1 MSRGVVVAAMS
12 GGVDSSVAAAL
23 LKEQGYEV
31 IGVTMNLWPED
42 EPGVV
47 QERGGCCGLG
57 AVFDAR
63 AVADRLGIP
72 YYVLNFRDIF
82 ETQVID
88 RFVADYARGR
98 TPNPCLACN
107 RYIKFDALL
116 HKARQMGAD
125 YVATG
130 HYARVD
136 RDPLTGR
143 YRLRRAVD
151 ARKDQ
156 SYALYALTQDQ
167 LAQTLL
173 PLGGFT
179 KPEVRRMAAER
190 GLFVANKPDSQE
202 ICFVASGRYTEVVQE
217 RAPQGMTPGPILDLD
232 GREVGRHFGLAAYT
246 IGQRRRLGIHAD
258 RPLYVVALDPQRNAV
273 IVGPEEAL
281 YCEGLVAE
289 DLNWIAWP
297 ELTEPVPVEAK
308 IRYNGQPVRGVIHP
322 QEDGRVRMVFDE
334 PARSV
339 TPGQAVVFYRGDE
352 VVGGGTI
359 EAPLRGAGH
368 PLERLAAAH

>member
-72 YYVLNFRDIF
+72 YYVLNFRDVF
-82 ETQVID
+82 EEQVID
-88 RFVADYARGR
+88 RFAADYARGR
-98 TPNPCLACN
+98 TPNPCLLCN
-107 RYIKFDALL
+107 RYIKFEALL
-116 HKARQMGAD
+116 KKARQMGAD

-173 PLGGFT
+173 PLGAFT

-190 GLFVANKPDSQE
+190 GLFVATKPDSQE
-202 ICFVASGRYTEVVQE
+202 ICFVASGRYTEVVQA
-217 RAPQGMTPGPILDLD
+217 RAPEGMRPGPILDLD
-232 GREVGRHFGLAAYT
+232 GREIGRHPGLAAFT
-246 IGQRRRLGIHAD
+246 VGQRRGLGLQGG
-258 RPLYVVALDPQRNAV
+258 RPLYVVALDPERNAV

-281 YCEGLVAE
+281 ESEGLLAE
-289 DLNWIAWP
+289 DVHWIAGAPP
-297 ELTEPVPVEAK
+297 EEPRRVQAK
-308 IRYNGQPVRGVIHP
+308 IRYQGRLVPGVVQAEP
-322 QEDGRVRMVFDE
+322 GGRARLDFDE
-334 PARSV
+334 PARAV
-339 TPGQAVVFYRGDE
+339 TPGQAVVFYDGDE
-352 VVGGGTI
+352 VLGGGTI
-359 EAPLRGAGH
+359 VSALHGADH
-368 PLERLAAAH
+368 PLARLALAR